1 MILNKMQLF
10 SEGGE
15 YMKISRFV
23 VSAVSLVVS
32 AAMLT
37 LSIIDLIRNDE
48 Y

>member
-1 MILNKMQLF
+1 
-10 SEGGE
+10 
-15 YMKISRFV
+15 MKISRLV
-23 VSAVSLVVS
+23 VSAVPLAVS

>member
-1 MILNKMQLF
+1 
-10 SEGGE
+10 
-15 YMKISRFV
+15 MKISRLV
-23 VSAVSLVVS
+23 VSAVSLTVS